1 MAVGYNYLMLMGQVV
16 EMIHTRPGKDE
27 VGRSL
32 IKLSVE
38 RPFRRVDGT
47 VHADII
53 PVVVYGAIS
62 RLAGENIKTGDTIT
76 IKGRIENRGTN
87 EFSIVGERV
96 FLLNERGD
104 VK

>member
-16 EMIHTRPGKDE
+16 EMIHTKPGRDE

-38 RPFRRVDGT
+38 RAFRSVDGT
-47 VHADII
+47 VHVDII

-62 RLAGENIKTGDTIT
+62 KLASENIKTGDTIT
-76 IKGRIENRGTN
+76 IKGRIENRDTN
-87 EFSIVGERV
+87 QFSIVGERIL
-96 FLLNERGD
+96 LLNERGD
-104 VK
+104 IK